1 VSISRTKHKNGR
13 EYHQLKVKVGQRDP
27 RPLERLVAMFGGNSR
42 TNGRGVALWE
52 VSSSGA
58 AAMLTALLPYLL
70 NKREQAEVALT
81 FQARRN
87 TGRGRLAVQDREQD
101 AADFETVKRLKHV
114 Y

>member
-1 VSISRTKHKNGR
+1 
-13 EYHQLKVKVGQRDP
+13 
-27 RPLERLVAMFGGNSR
+27 MFGGHSS
-42 TNGRGVALWE
+42 TTALGVGQWG
-52 VSSSGA
+52 VKSSNA

-70 NKREQAEVALT
+70 NKREQAEIAIE

-101 AADFETVKRLKHV
+101 NADFLAVKCLKRV